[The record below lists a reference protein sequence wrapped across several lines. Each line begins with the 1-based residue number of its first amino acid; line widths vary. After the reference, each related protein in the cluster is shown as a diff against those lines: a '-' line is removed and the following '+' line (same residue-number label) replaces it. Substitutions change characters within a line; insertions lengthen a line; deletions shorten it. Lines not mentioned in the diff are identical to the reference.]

1 MENVTLKVD
10 GMSCG
15 GCVASVE
22 RVLKAVPGV
31 VDGKGAAQSGAGRS
45 EFRSGAHPGR
55 GAEDSRRGGGL

>member
-22 RVLKAVPGV
+22 RVLGGARRGYS
-31 VDGKGAAQSGAGRS
+31 KGAA
-45 EFRSGAHPGR
+45 PVR
-55 GAEDSRRGGGL
+55 GWPK